1 MAGSRKKG
9 KGEDFGELQAAMTR
23 AILMEL
29 RNDVD
34 DLLAGLDAGSID
46 YVLALKALKIQFREG
61 LKDPLVGAV
70 DANYTKMMI
79 PMDRID
85 VPPALKKKKKPRRK

>member
-1 MAGSRKKG
+1 MAGSRKKEG
-9 KGEDFGELQAAMTR
+9 GEDFGELQARMTR

-29 RNDVD
+29 RNDVE
-34 DLLAGLDAGSID
+34 DLLAGLEAGSID
-46 YVLALKALKIQFREG
+46 YVQALKALKIQLLES

-70 DANYTKMMI
+70 DVNYTKVMV
-79 PMDRID
+79 PTDNID

>member
-9 KGEDFGELQAAMTR
+9 GGEDFRELQARMTR

-29 RNDVD
+29 RNDVE

-46 YVLALKALKIQFREG
+46 YVLALKALKIQFLEG

-70 DANYTKMMI
+70 DVNYTKMMI
-79 PMDRID
+79 PIDKID